1 MIAAPSS
8 GSGKTVVTLGLLRA
22 LRNKGLTVGSL
33 KVGPDYIDPAYHTAA
48 TGAPCRNFD
57 LWAMAEETLQAQCAA
72 ASDGADMIVAE
83 GVMGLFDGA
92 ATGDKKDTGSTADA
106 ASWLNWP
113 VVLVV
118 DSGGQGTSAAALVQG
133 FASFRDDVK
142 IGGVIFNRIG
152 GPAHEEIL
160 RDALESIA
168 IPCFGCVQRHPD
180 LALES
185 RHLGLVQAHEKEE
198 LDRWLDVA
206 AARVSENLDMD
217 GLMALVRPAPK
228 GQRGSVAS
236 LPPFAQHIAIA
247 RDEAF
252 AFCYDHLLDGWR
264 VAGVTLSFFS
274 PLADEGPSGEA
285 GGVYLPGGYP
295 ELHGARLSNS
305 GKFLDGLRQA
315 QARDAVIYGECG
327 GFMVVGESLTDKEGV
342 SHAMA
347 GLLPTA
353 TSFAKPKLHLGYRDL
368 QLVAD
373 GPLGGQG
380 QKFSGHEFHYSSQ
393 TQMSGGESLF
403 ATANSKG
410 EEMPATGCRLGNV
423 MGSFIHLI
431 DRR

>member
-22 LRNKGLTVGSL
+22 LRNKGLSVGSL

-57 LWAMAEETLQAQCAA
+57 LWAMRKETLQAQCRAA
-72 ASDGADMIVAE
+72 ADNADLIVAE

-106 ASWLNWP
+106 AAWLNWP

-133 FASFRDDVK
+133 FASFRDDVE

-160 RDALESIA
+160 LNALESISV
-168 IPCFGCVQRHPD
+168 PCFGCISRHED

-185 RHLGLVQAHEKEE
+185 RHLGLVQAREKAE

-206 AARVSENLDMD
+206 AGRVTESLDLDRLTDLARPEAIPE
-217 GLMALVRPAPK
+217 GAPTET
-228 GQRGSVAS
+228 
-236 LPPFAQHIAIA
+236 LPSFAQHIAIA

-252 AFCYDHLLDGWR
+252 AFCYNHILDGWQQD
-264 VAGVTLSFFS
+264 GVTLSFFS
-274 PLADEGPSGEA
+274 PLADEGPSYQA

-295 ELHGARLSNS
+295 ELHGNRLSAN
-305 GKFLDGLRQA
+305 GNFLNGLRQA
-315 QARDAVIYGECG
+315 QAREAVIYGECG
-327 GFMVVGESLTDKEGV
+327 GFMVMGDTLTDKEGV

-347 GLLPTA
+347 GLLPVA
-353 TSFAKPKLHLGYRDL
+353 TSFAEPKLHLGYRDL
-368 QLVAD
+368 TLLAD
-373 GPLGGQG
+373 GPLGKRG
-380 QKFSGHEFHYSSQ
+380 QKFSGHEFHYSSL
-393 TQMSGGESLF
+393 TQMAGGASLF
-403 ATANSKG
+403 EVGNSKG
-410 EEMPATGCRLGNV
+410 EEMPAMGCRLDNAI
-423 MGSFIHLI
+423 GSFAHLI
-431 DRR
+431 DSR